1 MQPFAPLEL
10 LAPARDFETAR
21 AAVLHGADAVYIGGP
36 AFGARRAAANSFE
49 DLARITDFAHQYHV
63 RVYMALNTL
72 IYDNE
77 LEQARDAAFRAK
89 DAGID
94 ALIVQDPGLLEAGLP
109 DIEIHA
115 STQCDIRTPEKAAML
130 DALGFSQVVP
140 ARELTLAEIRGIRR
154 AMPRARIEFF
164 IAGALCVSYSGQC
177 YLSAALT
184 GRSANR
190 GECSQPCR
198 LSYEVTDLE
207 GRVVSPARHV
217 LSLQDNDQTANLE
230 ELIAAGASSFKI
242 EGRLKG
248 PEYVKNLTAW
258 YRQKLDALIA
268 KHAAE
273 GWRRASLGESVYTFE
288 PDPDKT
294 FRRGATDY
302 FVHGRQDHIACL
314 DTPKSTGEA
323 IGTVAAVDSAH
334 QCVDIRT
341 KAEIANGDGLVYLDD
356 HEELAGLHV
365 NRAESLGRGLV
376 RIHLHEP
383 LKRHPGLHP
392 GVRINRNKDRRIE
405 KLLAQE
411 SAVRTIA
418 ADLCLTVLENGLQL
432 TATAA
437 GVRGEVVRTLELA
450 PARSGDA
457 LEKIKAQL
465 AKTGGTVFRAA
476 TVAVHCMGPVPFV
489 PVSVLNALRRECL
502 EALAAALKDAHPASR
517 RLPAQPLPALLHGE
531 KLDFHANA
539 ANVQAVRFFKKL
551 GAGTV
556 EPAFEKALKDKAAPD
571 LFTASLM
578 RCRHCVRHTLGLCP
592 KQYGKDPGR
601 KARFKAMNGG
611 RMKPLPLILTAS
623 GGARLLARFDCKACE
638 MTVSLIDKSMSAADI
653 KARCRPASTLS

>member
-36 AFGARRAAANSFE
+36 VFGARRAAANSFE

-217 LSLQDNDQTANLE
+217 LSLQTSR
-230 ELIAAGASSFKI
+230 SSLP
-242 EGRLKG
+242 RA
-248 PEYVKNLTAW
+248 P
-258 YRQKLDALIA
+258 
-268 KHAAE
+268 
-273 GWRRASLGESVYTFE
+273 RAS
-288 PDPDKT
+288 
-294 FRRGATDY
+294 
-302 FVHGRQDHIACL
+302 
-314 DTPKSTGEA
+314 
-323 IGTVAAVDSAH
+323 
-334 QCVDIRT
+334 
-341 KAEIANGDGLVYLDD
+341 
-356 HEELAGLHV
+356 
-365 NRAESLGRGLV
+365 
-376 RIHLHEP
+376 
-383 LKRHPGLHP
+383 
-392 GVRINRNKDRRIE
+392 
-405 KLLAQE
+405 
-411 SAVRTIA
+411 
-418 ADLCLTVLENGLQL
+418 
-432 TATAA
+432 
-437 GVRGEVVRTLELA
+437 
-450 PARSGDA
+450 RSRDA
-457 LEKIKAQL
+457 
-465 AKTGGTVFRAA
+465 
-476 TVAVHCMGPVPFV
+476 
-489 PVSVLNALRRECL
+489 
-502 EALAAALKDAHPASR
+502 
-517 RLPAQPLPALLHGE
+517 
-531 KLDFHANA
+531 
-539 ANVQAVRFFKKL
+539 
-551 GAGTV
+551 
-556 EPAFEKALKDKAAPD
+556 
-571 LFTASLM
+571 
-578 RCRHCVRHTLGLCP
+578 
-592 KQYGKDPGR
+592 
-601 KARFKAMNGG
+601 
-611 RMKPLPLILTAS
+611 
-623 GGARLLARFDCKACE
+623 
-638 MTVSLIDKSMSAADI
+638 
-653 KARCRPASTLS
+653 